1 MPHSRLASGVVQVA
15 TRAPRVSD
23 PVVSSAD
30 SELRAHVE
38 RVLSDHYELDSEIGR
53 GGMGIV
59 YRAKD
64 RRLKRTVAIKL
75 LPPELA
81 FRSDIK
87 TRFLREAETAAQL
100 SHPNIVPIYT
110 VDETEG
116 LVFFVMA
123 YVDGENLAKR
133 IFERGV
139 LPSDEVRRIL
149 RDVADALAYAHERG
163 VVHRDIKPDNI
174 IIASQTGRPMV
185 TDFGIARAV
194 SDGDSRLTAT
204 GMAIGTPAYMS
215 PEQAAGERTID
226 GRSDLYSLGV
236 VAYQM
241 LAGEPPFVAGST
253 PAMLVKHISER
264 PLPVQQR
271 RADMPDDLARA
282 VMLLLEKD
290 PANRF
295 PSAAALVAALDTGSV
310 PNPTGRTSGA
320 AAPADYADSYGSAR
334 NQSNRTSGDP
344 AYAAVPFT
352 ESELYAPP
360 TVEDMARWEAPA
372 VQKFRRKLA
381 PYLFVNGVIVI
392 ASLVGD
398 RDYFGITVVWSIY
411 MAFKYAKLWADGYD
425 WRDVFRQPREREL
438 LEVVD
443 EGVRGVRSIFDSKQ
457 RHRLREERRARKIA
471 RRTGRSTMERP
482 VATPSGLGQRSASGL
497 SHASGRSADLIGQA
511 ARDRDE
517 IARILETL
525 PAGERGRLADVYRS
539 SMALYEKI
547 EALALSLSALERS
560 LAPGAQE
567 SVEAEITRLEGAAN
581 PLEGAASDERVRR
594 LAQLRRQRRAM
605 ADLVKRRG
613 EAEEKLETC
622 ALALHNMRLDMVR
635 LRAGTQTHENVTTLA
650 VNAMSL
656 ADSVDSALYVADEM
670 GRIGR
675 RSSARSSAG
684 P

>member
-1 MPHSRLASGVVQVA
+1 M
-15 TRAPRVSD
+15 SD

>member
-1 MPHSRLASGVVQVA
+1 
-15 TRAPRVSD
+15 
-23 PVVSSAD
+23 
-30 SELRAHVE
+30 
-38 RVLSDHYELDSEIGR
+38 
-53 GGMGIV
+53 
-59 YRAKD
+59 
-64 RRLKRTVAIKL
+64 
-75 LPPELA
+75 
-81 FRSDIK
+81 
-87 TRFLREAETAAQL
+87 
-100 SHPNIVPIYT
+100 
-110 VDETEG
+110 
-116 LVFFVMA
+116 
-123 YVDGENLAKR
+123 
-133 IFERGV
+133 
-139 LPSDEVRRIL
+139 
-149 RDVADALAYAHERG
+149 
-163 VVHRDIKPDNI
+163 
-174 IIASQTGRPMV
+174 
-185 TDFGIARAV
+185 
-194 SDGDSRLTAT
+194 
-204 GMAIGTPAYMS
+204 
-215 PEQAAGERTID
+215 
-226 GRSDLYSLGV
+226 
-236 VAYQM
+236 
-241 LAGEPPFVAGST
+241 
-253 PAMLVKHISER
+253 
-264 PLPVQQR
+264 
-271 RADMPDDLARA
+271 
-282 VMLLLEKD
+282 
-290 PANRF
+290 
-295 PSAAALVAALDTGSV
+295 
-310 PNPTGRTSGA
+310 
-320 AAPADYADSYGSAR
+320 
-334 NQSNRTSGDP
+334 
-344 AYAAVPFT
+344 VPFA

-398 RDYFGITVVWSIY
+398 RDYFGITVIWSIY

-443 EGVRGVRSIFDSKQ
+443 DGVRGVRSLFDSKQ
-457 RHRLREERRARKIA
+457 RNRLREERRARKIA
-471 RRTGRSTMERP
+471 RRSGRSTMERP
-482 VATPSGLGQRSASGL
+482 IPTSSGIGQRSASGL
-497 SHASGRSADLIGQA
+497 THASGRSADLIGQA

-517 IARILETL
+517 IARILDTL
-525 PAGERGRLADVYRS
+525 PPQERARLADVSRS
-539 SMALYEKI
+539 SIALYEKI

-635 LRAGTQTHENVTTLA
+635 LRAGAQTHENVTTLA

-675 RSSARSSAG
+675 RTSARSTAG